1 MTITTTS
8 PITAPISLL
17 AYRDAHVIDDG
28 DIAAASVLVRMAQRT
43 QRTEPSDLAWVAL
56 GLVLR
61 TSRDGHTC
69 VDLDR
74 IADWAADINF
84 EDSNHLPWPTN
95 SEEWIAALH
104 TIPAIVGGPGDRAPL
119 ILDDHR
125 VYLAR
130 AYAQENSIASILT
143 RNNAEHLN
151 VLLGGP
157 GTGKTTE
164 VARRLV
170 ERFSDGS
177 AISRLAIA
185 APTGR
190 AASRMTQVLHNRCI
204 ELNASLSVIAA
215 LTSAPARTVHS
226 LLGFNPNRTPRFTFG
241 ASNPLPYDLIVI
253 DEASMLSSSLMF
265 QLLEALPENAEILLV
280 GDPDQLASI
289 ESGTV
294 LADIAASS
302 RKSNSLLAS
311 RTQELKIQHRF
322 AADSGIAALA
332 SAVRDGDTQ
341 RVLDVLNSNPT
352 DIAWVDSSDRTSLD
366 TLLDVVVAHALQVCE
381 AARANDDDSVL
392 RIQREL
398 QVLCAHR
405 SGSMG
410 ATGWN
415 GCIEERLGSRADTTW
430 YAGRPILVNRNTP
443 SLNLSNGDVGVVM
456 ANRPDSRTEAVFGQ
470 TGQIQRVPTS
480 RLENIETVHGLTI
493 HKSQGSE
500 YGHAVVVL
508 PDTRSRILTSELLY
522 TGITRA
528 IYRLTIVGSL
538 EVVKTAITQP
548 IRRASG
554 LVSILQQ
561 PN

>member
-1 MTITTTS
+1 MTITTT
-8 PITAPISLL
+8 PLITPPNSLI

-28 DIAAASVLVRMAQRT
+28 DIAAATVLVRMSQGTRPG
-43 QRTEPSDLAWVAL
+43 EPSDLAWVAL

-74 IADWAADINF
+74 IADWAADTNF
-84 EDSNHLPWPTN
+84 EDSHHVSWPTN
-95 SEEWIAALH
+95 PGEWVAALQ
-104 TIPAIVGGPGDRAPL
+104 TMPALVGNPGDRTPL

-143 RNNAEHLN
+143 RNNAENVN

-177 AISRLAIA
+177 NTPRLALA
-185 APTGR
+185 APTGK
-190 AASRMTQVLHNRCI
+190 AATRMTQVLYDRCV
-204 ELNASLSVIAA
+204 EQQASREVINA
-215 LTSAPARTVHS
+215 LTNAPARTVHS
-226 LLGFNPNRTPRFTFG
+226 LLSFNPHRTPRFKFG
-241 ASNPLPYDLIVI
+241 PSNPLPYDLVVI

-265 QLLEALPENAEILLV
+265 QLLEALPPDAEILLV

-302 RKSNSLLAS
+302 RKPKSLLAS
-311 RTQELKIQHRF
+311 RTQELTIQHRF
-322 AADSGIAALA
+322 GADSGIAALA

-341 RVLDVLNSNPT
+341 RALEVLSSNPT
-352 DIAWVDSSDRTSLD
+352 DITWVDTSDRTSLD
-366 TLLDVVVAHALQVCE
+366 TLIEEIVAHALQVCE

-392 RIQREL
+392 RIQREM

-405 SGSMG
+405 SGTMG

-415 GCIEERLGSRADTTW
+415 GRIEARLGSRADTAW
-430 YAGRPILVNRNTP
+430 YAGRLIMVNRNTP

-456 ANRPDSRTEAVFGQ
+456 ATTPDSRTEAVFGQ
-470 TGQIQRVPTS
+470 PGQSQRVPTS
-480 RLENIETVHGLTI
+480 RLKNIETVHGLTI

-508 PDTRSRILTSELLY
+508 PDRRSRILTRELLY

-528 IYRLTIVGSL
+528 IDRLTIVGTRGVI
-538 EVVKTAITQP
+538 EAAIARP

-554 LVSILQQ
+554 LTARL
-561 PN
+561 

>member
-1 MTITTTS
+1 MTTTTT
-8 PITAPISLL
+8 PAITAPVSLL

-28 DIAAASVLVRMAQRT
+28 DIAAATVLVRMAQRT
-43 QRTEPSDLAWVAL
+43 QPTNPSDLAWVPL

-69 VDLDR
+69 VDLAR

-84 EDSNHLPWPTN
+84 EDPNHLPWPIN
-95 SEEWIAALH
+95 PDEWIAALR
-104 TIPAIVGGPGDRAPL
+104 TMPALVGNPDDRTPL

-125 VYLAR
+125 MYLAR
-130 AYAQENSIASILT
+130 AYAQENSIASVLT
-143 RNNAEHLN
+143 RNNSEHVS

-164 VARRLV
+164 VARRLIQ
-170 ERFSDGS
+170 RFAEGPDTP
-177 AISRLAIA
+177 RLALA
-185 APTGR
+185 APTGK
-190 AASRMTQVLHNRCI
+190 AATRMTQVLQARCI
-204 ELNASLSVIAA
+204 EQQASPEVIAA
-215 LTSAPARTVHS
+215 VTAAPARTVHS

-241 ASNPLPYDLIVI
+241 TDNPLPYDLVVI
-253 DEASMLSSSLMF
+253 DEASMLSSSLMC
-265 QLLEALPENAEILLV
+265 QLLEALPPDANILLV

-302 RKSNSLLAS
+302 RTPKSLLAS
-311 RTQELKIQHRF
+311 RMQVLTTQHRF

-332 SAVRDGDTQ
+332 SAVREGDVEQ
-341 RVLDVLNSNPT
+341 ALDVLSSNPS
-352 DIAWVDSSDRTSLD
+352 DITWINTSTQTSLD
-366 TLLDVVVAHALQVCE
+366 SLIDDIVTHAVQVCD
-381 AARANDDDSVL
+381 AARANDDDTVL

-405 SGSMG
+405 SGAMG
-410 ATGWN
+410 VSGWN
-415 GCIEERLGSRADTTW
+415 NRIEARLGSHADTAW
-430 YAGRPILVNRNTP
+430 YAGRPIMVNRNNAT
-443 SLNLSNGDVGVVM
+443 LNLSNGDVGVVM
-456 ANRPDSRTEAVFGQ
+456 ATKPDSRTEAVFGQ
-470 TGQIQRVPTS
+470 PGQSQRVPTT
-480 RLENIETVHGLTI
+480 RLENIETVHALTI

-508 PDTRSRILTSELLY
+508 PDTHSRILTRELLY

-528 IYRLTIVGSL
+528 INRLTIVGSR
-538 EVVKTAITQP
+538 EVIEAAIARP

-554 LVSILQQ
+554 LVTRL
-561 PN
+561 

>member
-1 MTITTTS
+1 MTTPTTTS
-8 PITAPISLL
+8 AITAPDSLR

-28 DIAAASVLVRMAQRT
+28 DIAAATVLVRMAQRT
-43 QRTEPSDLAWVAL
+43 QPTNPSDLAWVAL

-69 VDLDR
+69 VDLAR
-74 IADWAADINF
+74 IADWGADINF
-84 EDSNHLPWPTN
+84 EDPDHVPWPTN
-95 SEEWIAALH
+95 PDEWIAALH
-104 TIPAIVGGPGDRAPL
+104 TMPALVGNPGDRTPL

-125 VYLAR
+125 MYLAR
-130 AYAQENSIASILT
+130 AYAQENSIASVLT
-143 RNNAEHLN
+143 RNNAEHVS

-164 VARRLV
+164 VARRLIQ
-170 ERFSDGS
+170 RFAEGQDTP
-177 AISRLAIA
+177 RLALA

-190 AASRMTQVLHNRCI
+190 AATRMTQVLQERCI
-204 ELNASLSVIAA
+204 EQRASPEVIAA
-215 LTSAPARTVHS
+215 LTAAPARTVHS

-241 ASNPLPYDLIVI
+241 TDNPLPYDLVVI
-253 DEASMLSSSLMF
+253 DEASMLSSSMMC
-265 QLLEALPENAEILLV
+265 QLLEALPPEAKILLV

-302 RKSNSLLAS
+302 HKPKSLLAS
-311 RTQELKIQHRF
+311 RTQVLTTQHRF
-322 AADSGIAALA
+322 APDSGIAALA
-332 SAVRDGDTQ
+332 SAVRDGDAKQ
-341 RVLDVLNSNPT
+341 ALSILSSNT
-352 DIAWVDSSDRTSLD
+352 SDITWVNTSAKTSLD
-366 TLLDVVVAHALQVCE
+366 TLIDDIVTHALQVCD
-381 AARANDDDSVL
+381 AARTNDDDTVL

-410 ATGWN
+410 VSGWN
-415 GCIEERLGSRADTTW
+415 ERIEGRLGSLAGTAW
-430 YAGRPILVNRNTP
+430 YAGRPIMVNRNNAT
-443 SLNLSNGDVGVVM
+443 LNLSNGDVGVVM
-456 ANRPDSRTEAVFGQ
+456 ATKPDSRTEAVFGQ
-470 TGQIQRVPTS
+470 PGQSQRVPTA
-480 RLENIETVHGLTI
+480 RLEDIETVHALTI

-508 PDTRSRILTSELLY
+508 PETHSRILTRELLY

-528 IYRLTIVGSL
+528 INRLTIVGSR
-538 EVVKTAITQP
+538 EVIEAAIARP

-554 LVSILQQ
+554 LATRL
-561 PN
+561 